1 MKFILIIYLTIVIY
15 NLIKEI
21 IEYLENKKLEKEIE
35 KLEDYDYIKY
45 DPLFYLVKEKKEDE

>member
-1 MKFILIIYLTIVIY
+1 MKFILILFIVIV
-15 NLIKEI
+15 IKVIIEEI

-45 DPLFYLVKEKKEDE
+45 DPLFYLVKEKKENE